1 MEILEYKGKKHL
13 YKVGEKYGLR
23 KVVNFFYKGTRLYA
37 NTACIKC
44 GKLSTIRATDLYNP
58 KTNSCVCQLKR
69 KSTNYDKRLF
79 SIYLSMKY
87 RCYNTTC
94 RAYKNYG
101 GRGIIVC
108 DEWKNDFNNF
118 YNWAMANGYKDDLT
132 IDRIDNDGNYE
143 PNNCRWIT
151 KSENTSIANHERPKY
166 SKKVICIETSKIYN
180 SIKEANKENSTT
192 KVGEVCNG
200 HRKTAGGY
208 HWKFKEENNE

>member
-1 MEILEYKGKKHL
+1 MEILKYKGKKHL
-13 YKVGEKYGLR
+13 YKVGEEYGLR

-37 NTACIKC
+37 NTICIKC

-69 KSTNYDKRLF
+69 KSANYDKRLF

-87 RCYNTTC
+87 RCYNITC

-118 YNWAMANGYKDDLT
+118 YNWAVANGYKDDLT
-132 IDRIDNDGNYE
+132 IDRIDNNGNYE

-180 SIKEANKENSTT
+180 SIKEANKENNTT

-200 HRKTAGGY
+200 HRKKAGGY
-208 HWKFKEENNE
+208 HWKFYKEGD

>member
-1 MEILEYKGKKHL
+1 MEILEYKGRKHL
-13 YKVGEKYGLR
+13 YKVGEEYGLR
-23 KVVNFFYKGTRLYA
+23 KVISFFYKGTRLYA
-37 NTACIKC
+37 NTICTKC
-44 GKLSTIRATDLYNP
+44 GKLATIRVTDLYNT

-69 KSTNYDKRLF
+69 KTTNYDKRLY

-87 RCYNTTC
+87 RCYSATC

-101 GRGIIVC
+101 GRGIKVC
-108 DEWKNDFNNF
+108 GEWKNDFINF
-118 YNWAMANGYKDDLT
+118 YNWAINNGYKDDLT

-166 SKKVICIETSKIYN
+166 SKKVICVETSEIYN
-180 SIKEANKENSTT
+180 SIKEANRKNNTT

-200 HRKTAGGY
+200 NRKTAGGY
-208 HWKFKEENNE
+208 HWKFYKEGE